1 MAKITMTHPHTLP
14 KETAKEKVNELFLK
28 FKDRFGINLKW
39 DGDTVKLSG
48 SGFDGVAKVFDDKVD
63 INVNLGLMV
72 SAFKGQIE
80 SGLQEQLNKRLSA

>member
-1 MAKITMTHPHTLP
+1 MAKISMTHTHSLP
-14 KETAKEKVNELFLK
+14 KDVAKEKVNELFLK

-39 DGDTVKLSG
+39 DGDTVILSG
-48 SGFDGVAKVFDDKVD
+48 SGFDGAAKVFDDKVD

-80 SGLQEQLNKRLSA
+80 SGLVDQLNKRLKA